1 MIFETAAAK
10 VAATAVLA
18 GSATLGVGVAAT
30 DCPAGQEVTIM
41 GCGKVTQTVPDETI
55 RRGTGTISATT
66 VNVDFRDENGNRTSS
81 GMGTGDQFEWLGG
94 RKPGKN
100 GDGTLIEVKQTTT
113 GKGGWG
119 DRYEGWIPAKYT
131 QIPSMFN

>member
-10 VAATAVLA
+10 AAATAVLA
-18 GSATLGVGVAAT
+18 GSATLGVGVAAS
-30 DCPAGQEVTIM
+30 DCPSGQEMTVW
-41 GCGKVTQTVPDETI
+41 GCAVVKTAPDETI

-66 VNVDFRDENGNRTSS
+66 VAVTFRDENGNRTDS
-81 GMGTGDQFEWLGG
+81 GLGAEDQFEWLGG

-100 GDGTLIEVKQTTT
+100 GDGQLIEVKQITT

-119 DRYEGWIPAKYT
+119 SLYQGWIPAKYT